1 MLAETQFPVK
11 EVPAVGIPQ
20 AVEDERQFGQEIDST
35 GYKFIV
41 REDTGAILSC
51 MTDEYRLVTNTE
63 ILLTALPIMK
73 KVGADIREAKTL
85 QEGKKSIWKF
95 SIPGIKVPIT
105 EGDEVC
111 PEIVIKNSYDGSW
124 ELGVMSGAFRLVCE
138 NGAVIGIIL
147 NKKSNRHSIYNPRLE
162 NLEELIVDT
171 IEKTSNV
178 FKQDFGI
185 LKDTKVSQ
193 SHVKKMI
200 EMIPTNVMDGF
211 VQYLC
216 ANKPHT
222 YWDLFNAATW
232 VNTHYMNRN
241 NTTTHKFE
249 HQIYPTISKWAN
261 TTAQA

>member
-1 MLAETQFPVK
+1 M
-11 EVPAVGIPQ
+11 
-20 AVEDERQFGQEIDST
+20 
-35 GYKFIV
+35 
-41 REDTGAILSC
+41 
-51 MTDEYRLVTNTE
+51 
-63 ILLTALPIMK
+63 
-73 KVGADIREAKTL
+73 
-85 QEGKKSIWKF
+85 
-95 SIPGIKVPIT
+95 
-105 EGDEVC
+105 
-111 PEIVIKNSYDGSW
+111 NSSY
-124 ELGVMSGAFRLVCE
+124 
-138 NGAVIGIIL
+138 NIL
-147 NKKSNRHSIYNPRLE
+147 N
-162 NLEELIVDT
+162 T
-171 IEKTSNV
+171 FNV
-178 FKQDFGI
+178 FKHDFGI